1 MRPPPLGHGG
11 PSRPARAVEM
21 QAVPDVDVEDA
32 EEDDALSGEE
42 SPMPY
47 RHVSNLA
54 GLASILMGNVINVL
68 LLISPFGIVAQLLG
82 WSSTAV
88 FFCNFFPIIPLAWLL
103 GRATEEVSL
112 RTGQVIGG
120 FLNATFGNAVEA
132 ILAIVGL
139 RRNMVALIQASL
151 LGSVLSNMLLVLGC
165 AFFAG
170 GLFHKQ
176 QTFNTSIAIMNS
188 SLLFLACMSLS
199 LPTVYSMLVP
209 TSTSELPMSHISAA
223 GLTLTYAQFLFFQMG
238 THSHL
243 FADAEEDEE
252 PPTLSLGCSVLLM
265 ALITVLVSFHTEF
278 LLGAVEGT
286 VRATGLNERFIGVI
300 LLPVIGNAA
309 EHVSAVAMAMKNKMT
324 LAVNIALGSATQIS
338 VCVIPATVV
347 AGWAMGVQMDLN
359 FHPFEVVALL
369 VAVLL
374 VAELARTG
382 SSNWLAGSILITAYT
397 LIGTGFFFLPA
408 VPGVEGNPK
417 T

>member
-1 MRPPPLGHGG
+1 MRHHRPPPQANTADL
-11 PSRPARAVEM
+11 EL
-21 QAVPDVDVEDA
+21 QAVPEADGEAEEA
-32 EEDDALSGEE
+32 EEDVTSGARSPLLDRPISDLSGLTE
-42 SPMPY
+42 
-47 RHVSNLA
+47 
-54 GLASILMGNVINVL
+54 ILMGNCINGL
-68 LLISPFGIVAQLLG
+68 LLVSPFGVAADFLG
-82 WSSTAV
+82 WNSTAV

-139 RRNMVALIQASL
+139 RRNMVQLIQASL

-170 GLFHKQ
+170 GLYHKQ
-176 QTFNTSIAIMNS
+176 QTFNTTIAIVNC

-199 LPTVYSMLVP
+199 LPTAYSVLVP
-209 TSTSELPMSHISAA
+209 DPRNEIPMSRIAAA
-223 GLTLTYAQFLFFQMG
+223 GLALTYSHFLFFQMG
-238 THSHL
+238 SHSHL
-243 FADAEEDEE
+243 FKDAEEEEEE

-265 ALITVLVSFHTEF
+265 ALITVLVSAHTEF

-286 VRATGLNERFIGVI
+286 VRATGLSEHFIGII

-309 EHVSAVAMAMKNKMT
+309 EHVSAVTVAMKNKMT

-338 VCVIPATVV
+338 VCVIPMTVV
-347 AGWAMGVQMDLN
+347 IGWAMGVQMDLN
-359 FHPFEVVALL
+359 FHPFEVLTL
-369 VAVLL
+369 VIAVIL

-382 SSNWLAGSILITAYT
+382 TSNWLAGSILIMAYL
-397 LIGTGFFFLPA
+397 LIGTGFYFLPDA
-408 VPGVEGNPK
+408 PNGDGNA
-417 T
+417 TT